1 MKRCYNPTQHRLQPG
16 FGGNF
21 VFSKEGS
28 MTAEEIRLKQIG
40 IIGLG
45 LMGGSL
51 ALALKK
57 SGSNCRFIGLDHN
70 PKHCKEA
77 LELKIVDEVVDSLDA
92 LSHCDIIVLT
102 IPVDGIIAVAR
113 QLKPANPNCTV
124 IDFGST
130 KAKISASIP
139 EETRHYFVTAHPMTG
154 TEKFG
159 PTAALPDL
167 YEGKVVVLCDLEK
180 SGKHQQETA
189 KALFERLGMKM
200 VFMGAEEHDR
210 HAAFISHMPHA
221 LSYALANAVMRQ
233 EDPESIVALAG
244 GGFRDMSRIA
254 KSSPN
259 MWEDIFRQNKTNL
272 IDAIEAFEKEL
283 KYCRTMVEQEE
294 WTALNHW
301 MKEANALHDI
311 L

>member
-1 MKRCYNPTQHRLQPG
+1 MA
-16 FGGNF
+16 
-21 VFSKEGS
+21 V
-28 MTAEEIRLKQIG
+28 KQIG

-51 ALALKK
+51 SLALKK
-57 SGSNCRFIGLDHN
+57 TPEPYRFIGLDHN
-70 PKHCKEA
+70 KEHCTQA
-77 LELKIVDEVVDSLDA
+77 LELGLVDEIVDSLDA
-92 LSHCDIIVLT
+92 ISHCDIIFLT
-102 IPVDGIIAVAR
+102 IPVDGIIAIAQ
-113 QLKPANPNCTV
+113 QLKPTNPDCTV
-124 IDFGST
+124 IDLGST
-130 KAKISASIP
+130 KAKISQSIP
-139 EETRHYFVTAHPMTG
+139 EKTRHFFVTAHPMTG

-159 PTAALPDL
+159 PAAALPDL
-167 YEGKVVVLCDLEK
+167 YEDKVVVLCDLEK
-180 SGKHQQETA
+180 SGEHQQATA
-189 KALFERLGMKM
+189 KKLFTEIGMKL

-259 MWEDIFRQNKTNL
+259 MWEDIFRQNQANL
-272 IDAIEAFEKEL
+272 LEAIECFQKEL
-283 KYCRTMVEQEE
+283 KACRKMVEDGE
-294 WTALNHW
+294 WKALNRW
-301 MKEANALHDI
+301 MEEANTLHDI